1 VKLSVYAQVEL
12 QFFICLP
19 DGLGLDDLWVR
30 LVLSDNLHDALLVV
44 LRVEH
49 LVKPVVPLLLVQKV
63 DQLLRGERL
72 SLGQALEQLFNVR
85 PERD

>member
-1 VKLSVYAQVEL
+1 MCSP
-12 QFFICLP
+12 FISLP

-30 LVLSDNLHDALLVV
+30 LVLCDDLHDALLVV
-44 LRVEH
+44 LWVEH
-49 LVKPVVPLLLVQKV
+49 LVEPVVPLLLVQEV

-85 PERD
+85 PELD